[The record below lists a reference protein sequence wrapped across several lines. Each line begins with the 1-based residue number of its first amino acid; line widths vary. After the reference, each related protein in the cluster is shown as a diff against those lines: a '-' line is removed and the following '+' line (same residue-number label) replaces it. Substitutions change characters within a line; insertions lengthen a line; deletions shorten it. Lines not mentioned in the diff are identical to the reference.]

1 MSISP
6 FNDRPANTVGD
17 KVSAPATANSGI
29 DTDQIDQY
37 RQGISIRSMADSSL
51 SMLPVIT
58 PNGFPSRQNERFN
71 FNVDQNTFGI
81 VELWENPG
89 EDGTIAPFDDIVGK
103 FTAVS
108 FLNDPGTQVYPANI
122 VSPVLRDPAT
132 MNGIIE
138 PLAIRTKLSNASTD
152 GPIVAHDIRASLFP
166 DSGLGIF
173 SKSSEISGFIS
184 FSNSDVI
191 APFLDSQ
198 ESLIGNAS
206 FRIATPGF
214 DYPEQ
219 KNMPPYDDSVAINTT
234 TLAEFVTQ
242 RTLGIFN
249 LNERVGVYVKSATAG
264 FVYRNYESVKA
275 KKTGAQK
282 TNGTD
287 SIAFGGLKK

>member
-58 PNGFPSRQNERFN
+58 
-71 FNVDQNTFGI
+71 FGI
-81 VELWENPG
+81 VELWESPG

-138 PLAIRTKLSNASTD
+138 PLAIRTKLSNTSTD

-184 FSNSDVI
+184 LSNSDVI

-219 KNMPPYDDSVAINTT
+219 KNMPPYDDSVVINTT